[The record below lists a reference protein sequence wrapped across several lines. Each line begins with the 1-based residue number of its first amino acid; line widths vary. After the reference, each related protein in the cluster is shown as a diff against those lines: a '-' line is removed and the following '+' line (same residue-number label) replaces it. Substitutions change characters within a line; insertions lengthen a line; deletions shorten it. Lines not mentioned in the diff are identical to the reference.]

1 MSTINELT
9 TYIKTNGTEK
19 EIENMNRIITTM
31 DDNAN
36 LDSIVNHLI
45 TIIKKLYR
53 ITLNIEER
61 LKN

>member
-1 MSTINELT
+1 
-9 TYIKTNGTEK
+9 
-19 EIENMNRIITTM
+19 MNRIITTM

-45 TIIKKLYR
+45 SIIKELYR

-61 LKN
+61 IYHIFRKSKSKIT